1 MQSCNKRMKTQSKSK
16 EHLRYKHG
24 VEQRRDPFRVWE
36 PEFCTIEDAAE
47 VGANGLIRK
56 QTFEF
61 NFLD

>member
-1 MQSCNKRMKTQSKSK
+1 MQSGQKNILDTSI
-16 EHLRYKHG
+16 EYG
-24 VEQRRDPFRVWE
+24 
-36 PEFCTIEDAAE
+36 FCTIEDATE

>member
-1 MQSCNKRMKTQSKSK
+1 MQSGQKNILDTSMELSR
-16 EHLRYKHG
+16 G
-24 VEQRRDPFRVWE
+24 VILSEYG
-36 PEFCTIEDAAE
+36 FCTIEDAAE